1 MQPTVLASGAA
12 VTISLLGALLAVSL
26 VALGLV
32 WTRLRR
38 SRRRVELLEEALKS
52 MPAGV
57 ATTLPRSLQA
67 AERAVKSVIGTA
79 VKVREQGVSGL
90 LMSSIDD
97 LSRWAMEDRSE
108 IARLAAADGSVTI
121 FFSDIEDST
130 TLNTELG
137 DTGWVQLLIAH
148 DTMVRAHVERHR
160 GHIVKSQGDGFMIV
174 FETPADA
181 ARAGLGIQRSLSED
195 RSRQLRRTP
204 IRVRIGIHEGPAI
217 ARDGDYFGQS
227 VAMAARVGAQAE
239 GGEILVT
246 QQVADDLRENG
257 GFVLADDR
265 EVELKGLPGTHVLW
279 RVREAGRRAGRR
291 A

>member
-1 MQPTVLASGAA
+1 VQPTVLASGAA

-130 TLNTELG
+130 ALNTELG

-174 FETPADA
+174 FGTPADA